1 MRGFLQRVAASVVQP
16 KPSVHPFIESI
27 YSPAKSLGHEAP
39 QLHHDESS
47 VSASPAA
54 RNLAFQSIPETQTR
68 VASTT
73 AHRHPP
79 SDPTPFEPLLPE
91 RMRQII
97 QPPRQFE
104 PNEPS
109 SDPSASTPRRA
120 DSPLRLD
127 SASQES
133 APEFIPIVLNSSPR
147 TGTPEATP
155 ASPRTSNE
163 PYAVQARIIRQT
175 QPSPNA
181 ARAPQTPPDEIQIN
195 IGRIEVIA
203 VPPPAPR
210 PAAAPAR
217 KGLSL
222 DEYLSRGNGR
232 AQ

>member
-1 MRGFLQRVAASVVQP
+1 MRPIVQP
-16 KPSVHPFIESI
+16 S
-27 YSPAKSLGHEAP
+27 
-39 QLHHDESS
+39 
-47 VSASPAA
+47 
-54 RNLAFQSIPETQTR
+54 
-68 VASTT
+68 
-73 AHRHPP
+73 
-79 SDPTPFEPLLPE
+79 
-91 RMRQII
+91 
-97 QPPRQFE
+97 RQFD

-127 SASQES
+127 SASQEP
-133 APEFIPIVLNSSPR
+133 ALEFTPIVLNSSPR
-147 TGTPEATP
+147 TSTPEATLTP
-155 ASPRTSNE
+155 PPRTSNE
-163 PYAVQARIIRQT
+163 PYAAQARIIRQT

-210 PAAAPAR
+210 PAPAPAR